1 MMLNIHPENPQGSK
15 IDRVIEELKKG
26 AVMIYPTD
34 SVYAYGCD
42 FANQEAVDKI
52 CKLKGLDPAKAN
64 LTFICKDI
72 SQISEYT
79 AQFDTEVFRVLKR
92 NLPGPYTF
100 ILKSNN
106 TVPKLFKNKK
116 RTVGVRIPDNK
127 IVLEIV
133 EKLGNPILSTS
144 LKTDEDIIEYYTDP
158 ERIKEKY
165 ESQVDFIINGGIG
178 NNEPST
184 VVDATGDRIEILRE
198 GLQPLK

>member
-1 MMLNIHPENPQGSK
+1 MILNIHPDNPQGRK
-15 IDRVIEELKKG
+15 IDRVVEELKNG

-34 SVYAYGCD
+34 SVYAFGCD

-52 CKLKGLDPAKAN
+52 CKLKGMDPSKAN

-79 AQFDTEVFRVLKR
+79 AQFDTEVFRMLKR

-100 ILKSNN
+100 ILKSNT

-116 RTVGVRIPDNK
+116 RTVGVRIPDHE
-127 IVLEIV
+127 IPLQIV
-133 EKLGNPILSTS
+133 EKLGRPILSTS

-158 ERIKEKY
+158 DRIKEKY
-165 ESQVDFIINGGIG
+165 ENQVDFIIDGGVG
-178 NNEPST
+178 NNEAST
-184 VVDATGDRIEILRE
+184 VVDVTGDRIEIVRE
-198 GLQPLK
+198 GLEPLK

>member
-72 SQISEYT
+72 SQIS
-79 AQFDTEVFRVLKR
+79 
-92 NLPGPYTF
+92 
-100 ILKSNN
+100 
-106 TVPKLFKNKK
+106 
-116 RTVGVRIPDNK
+116 
-127 IVLEIV
+127 
-133 EKLGNPILSTS
+133 
-144 LKTDEDIIEYYTDP
+144 
-158 ERIKEKY
+158 
-165 ESQVDFIINGGIG
+165 
-178 NNEPST
+178 
-184 VVDATGDRIEILRE
+184 
-198 GLQPLK
+198 

>member
-1 MMLNIHPENPQGSK
+1 MLNIHPENPQGSK
-15 IDRVIEELKKG
+15 IDRVVEELKEG
-26 AVMIYPTD
+26 GVMIYPTD

-42 FANQEAVDKI
+42 FANHDAVDKI
-52 CKLKGLDPAKAN
+52 CKLKGMDPAKAN

-72 SQISEYT
+72 SQISDYT
-79 AQFDTEVFRVLKR
+79 AQFDTEIFRVLKR

-100 ILKSNN
+100 ILRSNN

-133 EKLGNPILSTS
+133 EKLGRPILSTS

-165 ESQVDFIINGGIG
+165 ENQVDFIVNGGIG

-184 VVDATGDRIEILRE
+184 VVDATGDELVIVRE
-198 GLQPLK
+198 GIEPLK

>member
-1 MMLNIHPENPQGSK
+1 MILNIHPDNPQGRK
-15 IDRVIEELKKG
+15 IDRVVEELKNG

-34 SVYAYGCD
+34 SVYAFGCD

-52 CKLKGLDPAKAN
+52 CKLKGMDPSKAN

-79 AQFDTEVFRVLKR
+79 AQFDTEVFRMLKR

-100 ILKSNN
+100 ILKSNT

-116 RTVGVRIPDNK
+116 RTVGVRIPDHE
-127 IVLEIV
+127 IPLQIV
-133 EKLGNPILSTS
+133 EKLGRPILSTS

-158 ERIKEKY
+158 DRIKEKY
-165 ESQVDFIINGGIG
+165 ENQVDFIIDGGVG
-178 NNEPST
+178 NNEAST
-184 VVDATGDRIEILRE
+184 VVDVTGDKIEIVRE
-198 GLQPLK
+198 GLEPLK